1 MGFHF
6 LDCFRGLFK
15 AANFSGGTFGVVGWQ
30 AMIQKLWVVCCIWK
44 RVNVTRGSLSKGI
57 STYKNKTNKKQL
69 ICHAG
74 VNPQVKFHWRKT
86 LEFWAIES
94 PGWQIC
100 LTNMGNRKAPN
111 PKKNTDTCTTVDA
124 GNILK
129 PESCDTPLMGATFKN
144 RHVLCISKHRRCK
157 SFGWGRSK
165 SMKNIIEIQTLK
177 SCAWKKLS

>member
-6 LDCFRGLFK
+6 LDWILGAYLK
-15 AANFSGGTFGVVGWQ
+15 PKIFSGGTLGGGGLTSHDPKTVSCFV
-30 AMIQKLWVVCCIWK
+30 WK

-69 ICHAG
+69 ICHGG

-100 LTNMGNRKAPN
+100 LTDKGNRKAPN
-111 PKKNTDTCTTVDA
+111 PKKTQTHV
-124 GNILK
+124 
-129 PESCDTPLMGATFKN
+129 PLWMLEISLSQNLVIPSSRATFKFDM
-144 RHVLCISKHRRCK
+144 
-157 SFGWGRSK
+157 SF
-165 SMKNIIEIQTLK
+165 
-177 SCAWKKLS
+177 A